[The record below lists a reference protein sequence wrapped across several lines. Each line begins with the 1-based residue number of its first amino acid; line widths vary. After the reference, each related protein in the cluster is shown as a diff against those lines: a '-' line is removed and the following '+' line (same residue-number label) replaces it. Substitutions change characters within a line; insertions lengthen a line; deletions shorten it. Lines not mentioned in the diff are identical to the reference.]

1 MKNTHK
7 NKRIL
12 IIEDSE
18 SLIKATM
25 DCFDVF
31 YRDFI
36 FLNKKPVASV
46 IEALKVI
53 NENPC
58 DVVLLDHQLPDNE
71 NGGLEIARKIAG
83 KIKNDNI
90 LVLSTSLMVSTS
102 PEMVSFYKE
111 NGILHFP
118 GKIFFE
124 IKDCLN
130 GKCKCHLV

>member
-1 MKNTHK
+1 MENTH
-7 NKRIL
+7 KRIL

-18 SLIKATM
+18 SLVKVTI
-25 DCFDVF
+25 DFFEVF
-31 YRDFI
+31 YGDFI
-36 FLNKKPVASV
+36 FLNNEPVVSI

-90 LVLSTSLMVSTS
+90 LVLSTSVLVSMS
-102 PEMVSFYKE
+102 QELINIYRE
-111 NGILHFP
+111 NGVDHFS
-118 GKIFFE
+118 GKSSE
-124 IKDCLN
+124 DIKKCIDN
-130 GKCKCHLV
+130 ECKCHLL